1 MNILAGV
8 MLSQVVRPEGPAGT
22 VQPLEVALAQ
32 SLQSKARKRSNMASS
47 VCKELSVYSLHPAA
61 LPTTVRP
68 CS

>member
-8 MLSQVVRPEGPAGT
+8 TLSQVVRPEGPAGT

-47 VCKELSVYSLHPAA
+47 VCKELSVYSLYPTA

>member
-1 MNILAGV
+1 MNILAEV

-47 VCKELSVYSLHPAA
+47 VCKELSVYSLHPTA
-61 LPTTVRP
+61 LPLL
-68 CS
+68 